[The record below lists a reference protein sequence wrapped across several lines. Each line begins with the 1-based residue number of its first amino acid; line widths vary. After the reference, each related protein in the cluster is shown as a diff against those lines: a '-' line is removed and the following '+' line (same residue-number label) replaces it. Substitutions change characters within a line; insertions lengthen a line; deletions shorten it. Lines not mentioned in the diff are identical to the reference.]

1 MIKLEGLYKLLIWL
15 AAFLLSVA
23 IWITLLVLGTKL
35 MKWAWYL

>member
-1 MIKLEGLYKLLIWL
+1 MKLEGLYKLLMWF
-15 AAFLLSVA
+15 AMLLFSVA